1 MDEGHR
7 INCRQVGGRGW
18 ILEAGGWR
26 MEDGGRRMDG
36 GWRMDKRERPVIL
49 HVIVG
54 GISPTVAS
62 LAPPRHNEVAN
73 WKPR

>member
-1 MDEGHR
+1 
-7 INCRQVGGRGW
+7 
-18 ILEAGGWR
+18 
-26 MEDGGRRMDG
+26 MEDGGWMEDG
-36 GWRMDKRERPVIL
+36 EWIKERGQLIL